1 VENFFLVL
9 VVLLLAL
16 AVFDLIVG
24 VSNDAVNFLTSA
36 VGAKAGSFK
45 LIMTVATIGIF
56 VGAVSAGGMMEIARK
71 GLFFPNKFTFQD
83 VVFIYVVVM
92 LSDVLL
98 LDVFNS
104 LKLPTSTTVS
114 IVFELLGASMAISML
129 NMYQQE
135 VPLSEWGDYIN
146 STKAIKKIVAIFI
159 SVVLAF
165 LAGWLV
171 QFIMRS
177 IVTFEY
183 ERFKRI
189 GGSIFGGISVVIVVN
204 FIINVAFKNSPLK
217 SADMVVWLID
227 HFWLVG
233 AMVFTISSAI
243 FYVLASGKFDPFR
256 FITLLGTFALAMAF
270 ASNDLVNFIGVPVAS
285 FDAFE
290 LWRASGQPADAFYMD
305 AFMEQGLPANQL
317 FLVLAGLIMAV
328 TLWLSKKARNVIQT
342 SVNLS
347 RQRDGV
353 ERFQANTAVRLV
365 VKGVSGFANAVVK
378 VIPDPVVTTIENRFH
393 RKPVMELG
401 QSDAPAFDM
410 VRASTNL
417 MIAAL
422 VISLGTA
429 YKLPL
434 STTYVSFMV
443 LMGTSLADRAWNRD
457 SAVYRVSGVFTV
469 IGGWFVTALA
479 ALSISMFFAYI
490 VFTYQFVGV
499 GVVLIMVVGGII
511 LVNRLTNNKEQ
522 VPFTPSLPSNWF
534 DQDIHQIKKY
544 LGERTDDL
552 FDFYGTFVDD
562 IHVALSNENG
572 KELVTHKRHF
582 EKLQEENAAYLVTL
596 SDQLALLQDEHKG
609 KGHLLVAYF
618 NLESQL
624 MQLLHGL
631 TDVAS
636 THVLNM
642 HKPLDGYQLDQI
654 KTLNDSVHR
663 YLANFKRALHASEI
677 EQVSMS
683 QLNDSIYASIELQ
696 IDGLI
701 NERYNYK
708 NSLMYFTYLYR
719 LRDSMSV
726 LNELQYLSQ

>member
-1 VENFFLVL
+1 MENFFLVL

-36 VGAKAGSFK
+36 VGSKAGSFK

-56 VGAVSAGGMMEIARK
+56 VGAVSAGGMMEIARN
-71 GLFFPNKFTFQD
+71 GLFFPNKFSFQD
-83 VVFIYVVVM
+83 VIFIYTVVM

-98 LDVFNS
+98 LDIFNS

-114 IVFELLGASMAISML
+114 IVFELLGASMAMSML
-129 NMYQQE
+129 NMYHNE
-135 VPLSEWGDYIN
+135 VPLSEWGEYIN
-146 STKAIKKIVAIFI
+146 STKAIQKIMAIFI
-159 SVVLAF
+159 SVVVAF
-165 LAGWLV
+165 VAGWLV

-217 SADMVVWLID
+217 YAEPVVWLIE

-233 AMVFTISSAI
+233 GLVFAATSAT
-243 FYVLASGKFDPFR
+243 FFVLASGRFDPFR
-256 FITLLGTFALAMAF
+256 FITFLGTFALAMAF

-285 FDAFE
+285 FDAYE
-290 LWRASGQPADAFYMD
+290 LWQASDLPADEFYMD
-305 AFMEQGLPANQL
+305 AFMQEGVPANQW
-317 FLVLAGLIMAV
+317 FLVIAGLIMAV

-347 RQRDGV
+347 RQSDGV
-353 ERFQANTAVRLV
+353 ERFQGNSVVRAI
-365 VKGVSGFANAVVK
+365 VKGVSGFSNAIIK
-378 VIPDPVVTTIENRFH
+378 VIPDPVVNTIENRFH
-393 RKPVMELG
+393 RKPVMELE

-422 VISLGTA
+422 VISFGTA

-434 STTYVSFMV
+434 STTFVSFMV

-469 IGGWFVTALA
+469 IGGWFITALA
-479 ALSISMFFAYI
+479 ALTISIFFGYI
-490 VFTYQFVGV
+490 VHAYEFIGV
-499 GVVLIMVVGGII
+499 GIVLVLVIGGII

-534 DQDIHQIKKY
+534 NQETVEIKQY
-544 LGERTDDL
+544 LREHTENL

-562 IHVALSNENG
+562 VHVALTNENG
-572 KELVTHKRHF
+572 KELLGHKKHF
-582 EKLQEENAAYLVTL
+582 EKLQEENATYLVTL
-596 SDQLALLQDEHKG
+596 SDQLALLEDEHKERG
-609 KGHLLVAYF
+609 KILVAYF

-624 MQLLHGL
+624 MQILHGL
-631 TDVAS
+631 TKVAS

-642 HKPLDGYQLDQI
+642 HRPLDQYQLDQL

-663 YLANFKRALHASEI
+663 YLANFKRALHASEV
-677 EQVSMS
+677 EQVSMN
-683 QLNDSIYASIELQ
+683 QLNDSIFASIELQ

-701 NERYNYK
+701 HERYNYK